1 MALEHA
7 ILVSLAEKS
16 ASGYD
21 LARRFDLSIGFF
33 WRATHQQIYKVLSRM
48 EAAGWVAATTVAQ
61 TGRPAKK
68 VYALTADGRAELT
81 RWTAEPTPIE
91 TVRSDFAVKV
101 RGMRFGDR
109 DAVTA
114 DIARQRAAHVERI
127 AYYETDA
134 AKRYPEPSLLDGDD
148 LPAYLVLRGGIRTEQ
163 TYIDWCDEMLAALE
177 RRGRSNER
185 DDSTPSPT
193 GKDGA

>member
-7 ILVSLAEKS
+7 ILVSLAERS

-21 LARRFDLSIGFF
+21 LARRFDRSIGFF
-33 WRATHQQIYKVLSRM
+33 WRATHQQIYKVLARM
-48 EAAGWVAATTVAQ
+48 EQAGWVAATTVEQ

-68 VYALTADGRAELT
+68 VYAPTGDGRAELT
-81 RWTAEPTPIE
+81 RWSAEPTPIE

-109 DAVTA
+109 DAVLA
-114 DIARQRAAHVERI
+114 DIARQRAAHLERL

-134 AKRYPEPSLLDGDD
+134 AKRYPEPALLDEDE
-148 LPAYLVLRGGIRTEQ
+148 LPTYLVLRGGIRTER
-163 TYIDWCDEMLAALE
+163 TYIDWCDEMLAALTP
-177 RRGRSNER
+177 RRRTRN
-185 DDSTPSPT
+185 
-193 GKDGA
+193 

>member
-33 WRATHQQIYKVLSRM
+33 WRATHQQIYKVLARM
-48 EAAGWVAATTVAQ
+48 ETAGWVAATTVEQ

-68 VYALTADGRAELT
+68 MYVPTDDGRTELT

-109 DAVTA
+109 DAVLA
-114 DIARQRAAHVERI
+114 DIARQRAAHVERL

-134 AKRYPEPSLLDGDD
+134 AKRYPEPDLLTDAE
-148 LPAYLVLRGGIRTEQ
+148 LPTYLVLRGGIRTER
-163 TYIDWCDEMLAALE
+163 TYIEWCDEMLETLGQ
-177 RRGRSNER
+177 R
-185 DDSTPSPT
+185 TPAEEKT
-193 GKDGA
+193 

>member
-1 MALEHA
+1 MSLEHA

-48 EAAGWVAATTVAQ
+48 EGSGWVAATTVAQ

-68 VYALTADGRAELT
+68 VYALTDDGRAELT
-81 RWTAEPTPIE
+81 RWSAEPTPIE

-101 RGMRFGDR
+101 RGMPFGDR
-109 DAVTA
+109 AAVLA
-114 DIARQRAAHVERI
+114 DIARQREAHVERL

-134 AKRYPEPSLLDGDD
+134 AKRYPEPGLLDESE
-148 LPAYLVLRGGIRTEQ
+148 LPTYLVLRGGIRTEQ
-163 TYIDWCDEMLAALE
+163 TYIDWCDEMLATL
-177 RRGRSNER
+177 
-185 DDSTPSPT
+185 TPADAT
-193 GKDGA
+193 EDR